1 MLALAEREGELRAG
15 RPVDVGTGSGY
26 SIMMSGPAGR
36 RTRARGWRNSR
47 RKPCANPDLIHLA
60 LEWRDRYGHRF
71 RFTHIYAHTGGSDE
85 RSVKNHKADRLAVA
99 GANKYGQVQG
109 VIPVRPPPARTPTS
123 SPTRPPP
130 APHLVGSP
138 LPSPST
144 D

>member
-1 MLALAEREGELRAG
+1 MAVLLNVPGDAAEARCGLAQEVFYLVPELCI
-15 RPVDVGTGSGY
+15 VHV
-26 SIMMSGPAGR
+26 R
-36 RTRARGWRNSR
+36 RRARGWRNSR
-47 RKPCANPDLIHLA
+47 RKPCANPDLIRLA

-99 GANKYGQVQG
+99 GANKYGQIQG
-109 VIPVRPPPARTPTS
+109 VIPVRPPYAGTPPS

-130 APHLVGSP
+130 APHLFGSP